1 MSIDDLPDG
10 AMIEFD
16 AYPWAIRGTRLLRWT
31 PAGYRERRHRPGRIQ
46 VSVLTPP
53 SIVEVLAAGYR
64 PQWHP
69 SGESG

>member
-10 AMIEFD
+10 TMIEFG
-16 AYPWAIRGTRLLRWT
+16 AVAWAIRGESLLRWT
-31 PAGYRERRHRPGRIQ
+31 LAGYRECRRRPGGID

-53 SIVEVLAAGYR
+53 SIVEVLAAGYC

-69 SGESG
+69 SGM